1 MAGEHAADAAVPD
14 AEPGGAA
21 QSTTPG
27 APGGVDYER
36 MAADWDRGLAV
47 MAPVTGAVLAHLPA
61 LAAGDLLLDVGCGTG
76 EPGLSAA
83 RRDPGVRLLGV
94 DTAAA
99 MVEVARYKAQQEQ
112 LAATFEVMAAGELT
126 LADGSVGAVVSRFAL
141 LAFPAAGQDGARE
154 VARVLAPGGPYSIAT
169 WDRLSL
175 NTLFDAT
182 LQTLREHA
190 SPGAAPDLGWLDDLA
205 APGRREGWLCE
216 AGLAAVDSESFT
228 WTIGQPNLAS
238 LWEAYALGGAL
249 AAAFAALEPAVL
261 ARAQDS
267 FADRI
272 SVHRRDDGSYAVPHT
287 CRVLWGR
294 A

>member
-1 MAGEHAADAAVPD
+1 
-14 AEPGGAA
+14 
-21 QSTTPG
+21 
-27 APGGVDYER
+27 
-36 MAADWDRGLAV
+36 

-112 LAATFEVMAAGELT
+112 LAAATFEVMAAGELT

-141 LAFPAAGQDGARE
+141 LAFPAAAQDGARE

-190 SPGAAPDLGWLDDLA
+190 TPAPRPISAGSTTSQRRGGCARPAWPPWTRSPSPGPSSSRTWPAC
-205 APGRREGWLCE
+205 GRRTPSAALRAACP
-216 AGLAAVDSESFT
+216 AQASPRQAAVRS
-228 WTIGQPNLAS
+228 
-238 LWEAYALGGAL
+238 
-249 AAAFAALEPAVL
+249 
-261 ARAQDS
+261 
-267 FADRI
+267 
-272 SVHRRDDGSYAVPHT
+272 
-287 CRVLWGR
+287 
-294 A
+294 